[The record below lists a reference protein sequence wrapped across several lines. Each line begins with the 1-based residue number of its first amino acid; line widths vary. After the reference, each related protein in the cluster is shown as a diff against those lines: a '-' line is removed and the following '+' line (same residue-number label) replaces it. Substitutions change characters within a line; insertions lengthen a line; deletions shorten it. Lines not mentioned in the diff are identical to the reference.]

1 MIRNSMT
8 KKSSFEP
15 IYLLIGFVVLTVAA
29 LFVLSFTNTAF
40 TEGMAEGEGPLTGE
54 VIAVDSGPH
63 LGTLTLRSDEIGQ
76 YPNDKLNIFLSKD
89 TEVKACDMSEP
100 GKDIAVGRDVMI
112 EYHEVGGLAVADS
125 VAERC

>member
-1 MIRNSMT
+1 MIRNIVT

-29 LFVLSFTNTAF
+29 LFVLSLTNTAF
-40 TEGMAEGEGPLTGE
+40 TEGMVEGNGPLTGE
-54 VIAVDSGPH
+54 VIAVDSGLH

-89 TEVKACDMSEP
+89 TEVKVCDMSEP
-100 GKDIAVGRDVMI
+100 AKDIAVGRDVTI
-112 EYHEVGGLAVADS
+112 DYHEIGGLAVADS